1 MDDLKQRLTNCFSA
15 VFPELSE
22 EEIHRAGQASIASWD
37 SVASITLVNVIE
49 EEFDIQ
55 IDLEAVA
62 DLVSFDLVLDYLQS
76 RNAATAPGL

>member
-1 MDDLKQRLTNCFSA
+1 MDDLKQRLTNCFAA

-22 EEIHRAGQASIASWD
+22 EEIHRASQVSISNWD

-62 DLVSFDLVLDYLQS
+62 DLVSFDLVLDYLNG